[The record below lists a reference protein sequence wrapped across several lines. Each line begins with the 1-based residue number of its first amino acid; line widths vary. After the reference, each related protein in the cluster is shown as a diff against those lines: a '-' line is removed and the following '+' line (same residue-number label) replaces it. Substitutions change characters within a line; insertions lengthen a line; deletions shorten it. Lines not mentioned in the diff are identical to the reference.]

1 MTRPIRSMDELP
13 PLGCDQTHLMS
24 VALECRRIVL
34 AAEKALGP
42 LPKKQYLD
50 LVADN
55 IPNVPLETLRAALVV
70 AGVGY

>member
-1 MTRPIRSMDELP
+1 MDYTSSDMEYVPQSL
-13 PLGCDQTHLMS
+13 TEI
-24 VALECRRIVL
+24 AAECRAIVL

-42 LPKKQYLD
+42 IVKAQYLD

-55 IPNVPLETLRAALVV
+55 IPDVPLATLRAALIV